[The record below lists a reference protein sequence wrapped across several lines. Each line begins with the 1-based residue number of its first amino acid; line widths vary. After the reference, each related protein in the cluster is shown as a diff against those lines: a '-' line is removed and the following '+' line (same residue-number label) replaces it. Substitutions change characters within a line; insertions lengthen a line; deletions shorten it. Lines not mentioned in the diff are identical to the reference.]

1 MQNSPKWRIFA
12 QSGHTADWIRLQ
24 ICRSLAINFCLET
37 ANWNSAFA
45 INNNNNI
52 INNNNNNINN
62 NIINNNNIIKCCHEE
77 EDYFCKIVKVLICFC
92 WIRFDDSKGNK
103 GKRSQINF

>member
-45 INNNNNI
+45 INNNNN
-52 INNNNNNINN
+52 NIM
-62 NIINNNNIIKCCHEE
+62 IIKCCHEE

-92 WIRFDDSKGNK
+92 WVRFDDSKGNK

>member
-45 INNNNNI
+45 INNNNN
-52 INNNNNNINN
+52 
-62 NIINNNNIIKCCHEE
+62 NIIIIKCCHEE